1 MWEQKSPTPEYE
13 FDVMSNCAL
22 FAFWETIKM
31 GTVELQSLSQEH
43 VALVQIVQ
51 DANALTLIT
60 TDFYFHD
67 YDRKYN
73 IMCKNVIKC

>member
-1 MWEQKSPTPEYE
+1 M
-13 FDVMSNCAL
+13 
-22 FAFWETIKM
+22 WETIKM

-43 VALVQIVQ
+43 VALVQIQVQ

-67 YDRKYN
+67 YNRKDN
-73 IMCKNVIKC
+73 IMSKNVIKC